1 MKRSHPFPFDAQVEA
16 VMTVFGQD
24 ASERMRKEQSRIGGS
39 GRVQIFSH
47 GRSWQSHHSYDPD
60 RVDEAQTLEH
70 MMVVDIADVLL
81 GRLSLIESTAAELT
95 NGMAAGF
102 AKAFYKMLSD
112 TCEEHGNVVQGGVTL
127 GEQLL
132 EALESIEFSVGRD
145 GQVVLPEFRV
155 GSDIAKLLGTDSSL
169 RSPELEAR
177 AEEIIRLKSAQAL
190 EKEKARK
197 AKFRRET
204 E

>member
-1 MKRSHPFPFDAQVEA
+1 MKRSHPFPFDAQAEA
-16 VMTVFGQD
+16 VMAAFGQD
-24 ASERMRKEQSRIGGS
+24 AGQRMREEQSRIGGS
-39 GRVQIFSH
+39 GRVQVFSH

-60 RVDEAQTLEH
+60 RVDEVQTLEH
-70 MMVVDIADVLL
+70 MMVVDTADILL

-102 AKAFYKMLSD
+102 AKVFYKMLSD
-112 TCEEHGNVVQGGVTL
+112 TCEEHGNVVQGGATL
-127 GEQLL
+127 GAQMLA
-132 EALESIEFSVGRD
+132 ALESIEFSVGRD

-155 GSDIAKLLGTDSSL
+155 GSGIAKLLDTDPSS

-177 AEEIIRLKSAQAL
+177 AEEIMRLKSAQAL

-197 AKFRRET
+197 AKFRREAK
-204 E
+204 

>member
-1 MKRSHPFPFDAQVEA
+1 MAA
-16 VMTVFGQD
+16 FGQD
-24 ASERMRKEQSRIGGS
+24 AGQRMREEQSRIGGS
-39 GRVQIFSH
+39 GRVQVFSH

-60 RVDEAQTLEH
+60 RVDEVQTLEH
-70 MMVVDIADVLL
+70 MMVVDTADILL

-102 AKAFYKMLSD
+102 AKVFYKMLSD
-112 TCEEHGNVVQGGVTL
+112 TCEEHGNVVQGGATL
-127 GEQLL
+127 GAQMLA
-132 EALESIEFSVGRD
+132 ALESIEFSVGRD

-155 GSDIAKLLGTDSSL
+155 GSGIAKLLDTDPSS

-177 AEEIIRLKSAQAL
+177 AEEIMRLKSAQAL

-197 AKFRRET
+197 AKFRREAK
-204 E
+204 